1 MAEVTVSQLAK
12 TVGATVD
19 RLLAQMKEAGLDHS
33 SGEQPVSD
41 DDKQRLLTH
50 LKSSHG
56 VSTEAPK
63 RITLKRRTIGT
74 VKTSGSQGKKTV
86 SVEVRKKRTYVKRS
100 DEDLELEPDAD
111 LENEALAAEAAA
123 DAAAEALAAAE
134 GEAANTA
141 APADESDD
149 TAAPTTRRIDP
160 FDIEELRRRAASK
173 RKEQEVTEKARRDAV
188 VKNKAEEA
196 ARVKAEAAAR
206 VNQAEK
212 EKTAGPKHFKAAP
225 GLRTDDDEP
234 KKKPGKSR
242 KQVKQRG
249 KGRGK
254 GLRLDEFLQDGTSSR
269 GIGANRVLQA
279 INKQEFV
286 QPTERIVHEVEL
298 GETIAVTDLAQQL
311 AVKANAVIRE
321 LMKLGVMTNVNQ
333 SIDQETAILVVEE
346 FGHKY
351 RIVSDDIT
359 EEALMNAIAAAID
372 EDAENVQTRPPVVTV
387 MGHVDHGKTSLLD
400 YIRESTV
407 ASGEAGGITQH
418 IGAYQVP
425 TSIGVVTFLDTPGH
439 AAFTSMRARG
449 AECTDIVVLVVA
461 ADDGVM
467 PQTIEAIQHARAA
480 EVPLV
485 VAINKIDKESADLE
499 RVKNELVA
507 QEVVPEEWG
516 GETQFIPVSAQTGE
530 GIDKLLEALSLQAEL
545 LELTAA
551 IDVPAK
557 GIVVESRLDKGRGN
571 VASILVQQG
580 TLRNGDMVL
589 AGTQFGRVRNM
600 SNERREL
607 IDSAGPSIP
616 VEILGLD
623 GTPNAGDEVLV
634 VQDERKAREVAEHR
648 RDKARDVKMARHQKA
663 NLDNIFAA
671 FGEAETKTLNVIV
684 KSDVRGSTEAI
695 CAALLEIGNEEVQ
708 VNIVSS
714 GVGAITDADINLATA
729 TTAVVF
735 GFNVRA
741 ESSARSMAERDS
753 IEIRYY
759 SIIYN
764 LLDDVK
770 DALSGML
777 APEKR
782 EEILGTAEVRDVFKS
797 PKFGLV
803 AGCMVVEGQVLRNK
817 PIRVLRDNVVIHEGE
832 LDSLRRFKD
841 DVSDVRSGTECG
853 IGIKDYTDVKEG
865 DKIEVFDIHE
875 VERSL

>member
-86 SVEVRKKRTYVKRS
+86 AVEVRKKRTYVKRD

-123 DAAAEALAAAE
+123 DAAAAALAAAE
-134 GEAANTA
+134 GEAANSA
-141 APADESDD
+141 AQSGESDD
-149 TAAPTTRRIDP
+149 AAPTTRRIDP
-160 FDIEELRRRAASK
+160 FDVEELRRRAASK

-254 GLRLDEFLQDGTSSR
+254 GLRLDEFLQDGSGSR

-359 EEALMNAIAAAID
+359 EEALMNALAAAID

-425 TSIGVVTFLDTPGH
+425 TSIGAVTFLDTPGH

-516 GETQFIPVSAQTGE
+516 GETQFIPVSAQTG
-530 GIDKLLEALSLQAEL
+530 DRKS
-545 LELTAA
+545 
-551 IDVPAK
+551 
-557 GIVVESRLDKGRGN
+557 VV
-571 VASILVQQG
+571 
-580 TLRNGDMVL
+580 
-589 AGTQFGRVRNM
+589 
-600 SNERREL
+600 
-607 IDSAGPSIP
+607 
-616 VEILGLD
+616 
-623 GTPNAGDEVLV
+623 
-634 VQDERKAREVAEHR
+634 
-648 RDKARDVKMARHQKA
+648 
-663 NLDNIFAA
+663 
-671 FGEAETKTLNVIV
+671 
-684 KSDVRGSTEAI
+684 
-695 CAALLEIGNEEVQ
+695 
-708 VNIVSS
+708 
-714 GVGAITDADINLATA
+714 
-729 TTAVVF
+729 
-735 GFNVRA
+735 
-741 ESSARSMAERDS
+741 
-753 IEIRYY
+753 
-759 SIIYN
+759 
-764 LLDDVK
+764 
-770 DALSGML
+770 
-777 APEKR
+777 
-782 EEILGTAEVRDVFKS
+782 
-797 PKFGLV
+797 
-803 AGCMVVEGQVLRNK
+803 
-817 PIRVLRDNVVIHEGE
+817 
-832 LDSLRRFKD
+832 
-841 DVSDVRSGTECG
+841 
-853 IGIKDYTDVKEG
+853 
-865 DKIEVFDIHE
+865 
-875 VERSL
+875 